1 MKNTIGELLD
11 FGIEKLK
18 NQNIETYILDSQLLL
33 GKVLNKD
40 RLYLIINR
48 DKEVEENLVEE
59 YKSLISKREERM
71 PIKYILGETE
81 FMGLDL
87 WVEEG
92 VLIPR
97 GDTEILV
104 EEVLREVPEDSTLR
118 ICDLCS
124 GSGAIGVALAY
135 YRKNITVESIDYY
148 DIPEKVTKKNINR
161 YNLNSRVTFT
171 SSDLL
176 SKSMEEQKIYD
187 VIVSNPPY
195 IKDEVIETLMSDV
208 KDYEPYTALS
218 GGSDGL
224 YFYRKIVHQSKDVLV
239 KDGILAFEIGHDQGE
254 ELKVLMEA
262 SGFED
267 IKIIQDLASLD
278 RVVIGKLKS

>member
-33 GKVLNKD
+33 GKVLNKN
-40 RLYLIINR
+40 RLYLITNR
-48 DKEVEENLVEE
+48 DKKIEDNLVNE
-59 YKSLISKREERM
+59 YKSLIIKREERM

-104 EEVLREVPEDSTLR
+104 EEVLKVIPEDSKVNV
-118 ICDLCS
+118 CDLCS
-124 GSGAIGVALAY
+124 GSGAIGIALAH
-135 YRKNITVESIDYY
+135 YRKNITVESVDYY
-148 DIPEKVTKKNINR
+148 DIPEKVTKKNISR

-171 SSDLL
+171 RSDLL
-176 SKSMEEQKIYD
+176 SKSIEDKKIYD

-195 IKDEVIETLMSDV
+195 IRDEVIKTLMSDV

-224 YFYRKIVHQSKDVLV
+224 YFYRKIIDQSKDVLV
-239 KDGILAFEIGHDQGE
+239 ENGILAFEIGHDQGK
-254 ELKVLMEA
+254 ELKALMEA
-262 SGFED
+262 SNFED